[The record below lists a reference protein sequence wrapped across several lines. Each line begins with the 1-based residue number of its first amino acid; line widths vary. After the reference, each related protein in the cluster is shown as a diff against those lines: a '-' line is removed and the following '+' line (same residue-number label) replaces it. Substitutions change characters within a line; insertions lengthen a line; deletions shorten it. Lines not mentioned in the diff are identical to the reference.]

1 MTAHRFGL
9 IAAFSLAG
17 VLLFALGCDSEK
29 SFKPRSAGGDANRM
43 PDSETGGALISLYNG
58 QELTTTIRADR
69 ILKYEAQD
77 SAVAY
82 NLKIQFHDSTGK
94 AVTDLVGDS
103 GIVREN
109 KGLFE
114 IFGNVVG
121 ISKEQNTKLETDY
134 LKWNPD
140 INRIQTDAFVRI
152 TRGKNGG
159 DVITGWGLETD
170 RQFTRVKILRE
181 VSGTVSESTVVK

>member
-1 MTAHRFGL
+1 MNRPLQILTVVL
-9 IAAFSLAG
+9 IACGCILFSA
-17 VLLFALGCDSEK
+17 GCDSEK
-29 SFKPRSAGGDANRM
+29 SFKPRSSSGDGGRR

-58 QELTTTIRADR
+58 KELTTTIQADR
-69 ILKYEAQD
+69 ILKYEDQD

-82 NLKIQFHDSTGK
+82 HLKIQFLDSAGR

-121 ISKEQNTKLETDY
+121 ISVDQDTKLETDY
-134 LKWNPD
+134 LKWNPE

-152 TRGKNGG
+152 TRGQNGG
-159 DVITGWGLETD
+159 DVITGWGMETD
-170 RQFTRVKILRE
+170 RQFSRVKILRE
-181 VSGTVSESTVVK
+181 VSGTVSESTVTH

>member
-1 MTAHRFGL
+1 MKRTITTLLTALVTSGCIL
-9 IAAFSLAG
+9 VSS
-17 VLLFALGCDSEK
+17 GCDSEK
-29 SFKPRSAGGDANRM
+29 SFKPRNSAGDVARR

-58 QELTTTIRADR
+58 EELTTTIHAER
-69 ILKYEAQD
+69 ILKFEAQD

-82 NLKIQFHDSTGK
+82 HLKIKFLDSAGR

-114 IFGNVVG
+114 IFGHVVG
-121 ISKEQNTKLETDY
+121 ISSEQNTRLETDY
-134 LKWNPD
+134 LKWNPE

-152 TRGKNGG
+152 TRGEDGG

-170 RQFTRVKILRE
+170 RQFSRVKILRE
-181 VSGTVSESTVVK
+181 VSGTVSESTVTR